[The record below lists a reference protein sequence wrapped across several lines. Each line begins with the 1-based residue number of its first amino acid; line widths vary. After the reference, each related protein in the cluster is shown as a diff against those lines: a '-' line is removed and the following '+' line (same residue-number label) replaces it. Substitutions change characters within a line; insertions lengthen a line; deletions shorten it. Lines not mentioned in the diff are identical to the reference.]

1 MPRKGHIYSTAKT
14 WQPDKVLLKYETLY
28 SVVRRLEKVMESDIM
43 LIINKKEYIKIPEI
57 SLFYGIKVTMY
68 YDDHNPPHFHAE
80 YNGNKIIVDIVQ
92 GKVIKGGFP
101 SKQLKLILAWTIIHQ
116 DELMQNWEL
125 SKVGKPL
132 NRINPL
138 I

>member
-1 MPRKGHIYSTAKT
+1 M
-14 WQPDKVLLKYETLY
+14 
-28 SVVRRLEKVMESDIM
+28 
-43 LIINKKEYIKIPEI
+43 PEI

-68 YDDHNPPHFHAE
+68 YDDHTPPHFHAE
-80 YNGNKIIVDIVQ
+80 YNGNRIIVDIIK

-101 SKQLKLILAWTIIHQ
+101 GKQLKLILAWAVIHQ

-125 SKVGKPL
+125 SKAGKPL

-138 I
+138 F